1 MGKPVRNEKKAVSKN
16 MRNIQRGYTPDDKAK
31 GIYGENIR
39 LSLERSRLLTESYK
53 ATDGEPEVIRRAKGL
68 SHILDNMAI
77 YIGDNQLIAG
87 NYAESPNHLAH
98 FIEQNWRSVKRLI
111 QPGAP
116 GETLTD
122 EAGRKEFEDLCE
134 YWDGNSLRDRLSGML
149 NDDLKKYFKYEG
161 TFLWS
166 LWSEGLVPD
175 YEKLFR
181 IGLNGIIEEAEIRLE
196 EIEESIPIDYF
207 EQKDFLNAVIISS
220 KGAIKFGERIAEKAR
235 ELMQNEKDES
245 RKKQLEKI
253 AAACEWV
260 PANPARTF
268 IDALQFFWIVHL
280 ITHQIE
286 FIAVGLGARM
296 DVLFNSFY
304 EKDLKDGIIT
314 RDEALELLEDLY
326 INFEGCSQMYTPMI
340 SGVYGGGHLLQSLMI
355 GGVDA
360 QGNDVTNEISYLVLE
375 AAESVKTLQGSIC
388 LRYHDGT
395 PKELMLKAIDTIK
408 TGIGYP
414 ALFND
419 KSMIPLC
426 EKWGFTLE
434 EARDYV
440 IFGCVYLHIPGL
452 NAMHQGGGYIM
463 PPKCLWWALHQGVD
477 PKTGDQYGACTP
489 DPATFKSIDDVMEAY
504 LEQIRF
510 FSKKRAQL
518 DNMGKILY
526 KNHVPRPFSSATLK
540 GCIERGRDGRDWSP
554 PASFDHVIVI
564 GPTNVVDSM
573 AAMKK
578 YVFDEKKVTMT
589 ELIKALDADWEG
601 YESLQQL
608 MKNAPKY
615 GNDDDYVDSLGR
627 DVHYKTEEA
636 IETSINPFGI
646 PYKGDGSGVS
656 ATYGLAG
663 DCEATPDGRNAGDP
677 FADGT
682 NSPMPGADINGPTA
696 VLASATKVGSAYNH
710 LLNQKFT
717 PSYLEGDNKEIFYSY
732 LKSWGE
738 LDIPHIQFNVVDK
751 ETLVAAQAKPEDYT
765 DLIIRVAGYSAYF
778 VDLSKGLQD
787 SIIERTEQS
796 FG

>member
-1 MGKPVRNEKKAVSKN
+1 MEKAKKFEKKAVSKN
-16 MRNIQRGYTPDDKAK
+16 MRNIRRGYTTDDKAK
-31 GIYGENIR
+31 GIYGENVR
-39 LSLERSRLLTESYK
+39 LAIERARLLTESYK
-53 ATDGEPEVIRRAKGL
+53 MTEGESMVIRRAKAL
-68 SHILDNMAI
+68 TQILKNMTI
-77 YIGDNQLIAG
+77 YISDYQLIAG
-87 NYAESPNHLAH
+87 NYAESPNHLAY
-98 FIEQNWRSVKRLI
+98 FMEQNWRSVKRLI

-122 EAGRKEFEDLCE
+122 EASRNEFEELCE
-134 YWDGNSLRDRLSGML
+134 YWDGRSLRDLLSETMT
-149 NDDLKKYFKYEG
+149 DEMKSYFKYEG

-166 LWSEGLVPD
+166 LWSEGFVPD
-175 YEKLFR
+175 YEKLFK
-181 IGLNGIIEEAEIRLE
+181 IGLNGIIKEAEDKLAQVE
-196 EIEESIPIDYF
+196 DQIPIDYH
-207 EQKDFLNAVIISS
+207 EQKDFLNAVIISVQ
-220 KGAIKFGERIAEKAR
+220 GAIGYAERIAEKAR
-235 ELMQNEKDES
+235 ELMQSEKDKA
-245 RKKQLEKI
+245 RKKQLEEI
-253 AAACEWV
+253 AMACKWV
-260 PANPARTF
+260 PENPARTF
-268 IDALQFFWIVHL
+268 REALQFFWIIHV

-286 FIAVGLGARM
+286 FIAIGIGVRM
-296 DVLFNSFY
+296 DVLFNPY
-304 EKDLKDGIIT
+304 LEKDLKEGKIT
-314 RDEALELLEDLY
+314 QGEALELIKDLY

-360 QGNDVTNEISYLVLE
+360 QGNDVTNEMSYLVLE

-388 LRYHDGT
+388 LRIHDGT
-395 PKELMLKAIDTIK
+395 PKELLLKSIDVIK

-414 ALFND
+414 AIFND
-419 KSMIPLC
+419 TSMIPLC
-426 EKWGFTLE
+426 QNWGFTLE

-463 PPKCLWWALHQGVD
+463 PPKCLWWALHQGVN
-477 PKTGDQYGACTP
+477 PETGEQRGARTP
-489 DPATFKSIDDVMEAY
+489 DPATFTSIDDVMEAY
-504 LEQIRF
+504 LKQLRF
-510 FSKKRAQL
+510 FAKKRAQL
-518 DNMGKILY
+518 DNMGKVLY
-526 KNHVPRPFSSATLK
+526 KKYAPRPFSSAILK

-554 PASFDHVIVI
+554 PAVFDHVIVI

-578 YVFDEKKVTMT
+578 YVFEEKKVSMT
-589 ELIKALDADWEG
+589 ELIKALDANWEG
-601 YESLQQL
+601 YESLQQM

-615 GNDDDYVDSLGR
+615 GNDDEYVDDLAR
-627 DVHYKTEEA
+627 EVHYKTEEA

-663 DCEATPDGRNAGDP
+663 DCEATPDGRKAGDP

-682 NSPMPGADINGPTA
+682 NSPMPGVDKKGPTA

-717 PSYLEGDNKEIFYSY
+717 PQYLEGPNKEIFYAY
-732 LKSWGE
+732 LRSFGE
-738 LDIPHIQFNVVDK
+738 LDVPHVQFNIVDK
-751 ETLVAAQAKPEDYT
+751 KTLLAAQAKPEDYT

-787 SIIERTEQS
+787 SIIDRTEQT
-796 FG
+796 F

>member
-1 MGKPVRNEKKAVSKN
+1 MGKLENSSKKAVSKN
-16 MRNIQRGYTPDDKAK
+16 MRNIRRGYTQDDKAK
-31 GIYGENIR
+31 GIYGENVR
-39 LSLERSRLLTESYK
+39 LAIERARLLTESYK
-53 ATDGEPEVIRRAKGL
+53 MTEGEPMVIRRAKAL
-68 SHILDNMAI
+68 SHILANMTV
-77 YIGDNQLIAG
+77 YISDHQLIPG
-87 NYAESPNHLAH
+87 NYAESPNHLAY
-98 FIEQNWRSVKRLI
+98 FMEQNWRSVKRLI
-111 QPGAP
+111 QPNAP

-122 EAGRKEFEDLCE
+122 KASRKEFEELCE
-134 YWDGNSLRDRLSGML
+134 YWDGRSLRDLLSETMT
-149 NDDLKKYFKYEG
+149 DEMKRYFKYEG

-166 LWSEGLVPD
+166 LWSEGFVPD
-175 YEKLFR
+175 YEKLFK
-181 IGLNGIIEEAEIRLE
+181 IGLNGIIKEAEDKMAEVEDLV
-196 EIEESIPIDYF
+196 PIDYH
-207 EQKDFLNAVIISS
+207 EQKDFLNSVIISVH
-220 KGAIKFGERIAEKAR
+220 GAIRYAERIAEKAR
-235 ELMQNEKDES
+235 ELMQDEKDQT
-245 RKKQLEKI
+245 RKKQLEEI
-253 AAACEWV
+253 ATACEWI

-268 IDALQFFWIVHL
+268 REALQFFWIIHV

-286 FIAVGLGARM
+286 FITIGIGVRM
-296 DVLFNSFY
+296 DVVFNPY
-304 EKDLKDGIIT
+304 LEKDLKEGKVT
-314 RDEALELLEDLY
+314 REEALELIKDLY

-360 QGNDVTNEISYLVLE
+360 HGNDVTNEMSYLVLE

-388 LRYHDGT
+388 LRIHDGT
-395 PKELMLKAIDTIK
+395 PKELLLKSIDVIK

-414 ALFND
+414 AIFND

-426 EKWGFTLE
+426 QNWGFTLE

-463 PPKCLWWALHQGVD
+463 PPKCLWWALHQGMD
-477 PKTGDQYGACTP
+477 PETGEQRGAHTP
-489 DPATFKSIDDVMEAY
+489 DPASFTSIDDVMEAY
-504 LEQIRF
+504 LEQLRF

-518 DNMGKILY
+518 DNMGKVLY
-526 KNHVPRPFSSATLK
+526 KKYAPRPFSSAILR

-554 PASFDHVIVI
+554 PAVFDHVITI

-578 YVFDEKKVTMT
+578 VVFDEKKVSMT
-589 ELIKALDADWEG
+589 ELIQALDANWEG

-615 GNDDDYVDSLGR
+615 GNDDEYVDDLAR
-627 DVHYKTEEA
+627 EVHYKTEEA

-663 DCEATPDGRNAGDP
+663 DCEATPDGRKAGDP

-682 NSPMPGADINGPTA
+682 NSPMPGVDTKGPTA

-717 PSYLEGDNKEIFYSY
+717 PQYLEGPNKEIFYAY
-732 LKSWGE
+732 LKSFGE
-738 LDIPHIQFNVVDK
+738 LDVPHVQFNIVDK
-751 ETLVAAQAKPEDYT
+751 ETLLAAQATPEDYT

-787 SIIERTEQS
+787 SIIARTEQC
-796 FG
+796 F